1 MKIDAVVRGLA
12 ERGGFEVSIVHTG
25 QHYDPALSKALF
37 DDLDLPRPDVN
48 LEVGS
53 ASHAAQTAAIIE
65 AFEPVIHRLTPD
77 LVVVVGDVNSTVACG
92 LVSVKLGIPLAHVE
106 AGLRSGDRSMPEEIN
121 RVVTDSIS
129 DLLFVSEPSGV
140 ENLRREGVP
149 AGNVFAVGN
158 VMIDTLLRHRR
169 RSRESRVLE
178 LHSLV
183 PREYA
188 VLTLHRP
195 SNVDR
200 PERLAAYLD
209 ALGEVAQKI
218 RIVFPAHPRTRAR
231 LRDFGLLERLEG
243 LPDIELLDPLGYL
256 DFLRLMSNARLLLT
270 DSGGIQEEAT
280 ILGVPCLTL
289 RSNTERPATVEYGGN
304 RIIGDD
310 PTKLPVWVETVLAEE
325 GSSADAPPGWDG
337 RAGERIAETLASLGT
352 EGLAR
357 LQRERSGVPEA

>member
-1 MKIDAVVRGLA
+1 MKIDAVVRALT

-37 DDLDLPRPDVN
+37 DDLGLPRPDVN

-53 ASHAAQTAAIIE
+53 ASHAAQTAAIIQ
-65 AFEPVIHRLTPD
+65 AFEPVIHELTPD

-92 LVSVKLGIPLAHVE
+92 LVAVKLGIPLAHVE
-106 AGLRSGDRSMPEEIN
+106 AGLRSGDRGMPEEIN

-149 AGNVFAVGN
+149 EGNVFAVGN
-158 VMIDTLLRHRR
+158 VMIDTLLRHRQ
-169 RSRESRVLE
+169 RSRESKVME
-178 LHSLV
+178 FHSLTAG
-183 PREYA
+183 EYA

-200 PERLAAYLD
+200 PEKLAAYLD
-209 ALGEVAQKI
+209 ALGEIAQKV

-231 LRDFGLLERLEG
+231 LRDFGLLAKLEG
-243 LPDIELLDPLGYL
+243 LPGVELLDPLGYL
-256 DFLRLMSNARLLLT
+256 DFLRLMSDARLLLT

-310 PTKLPVWVETVLAEE
+310 PSKLLVWVETVLAEK
-325 GSSADAPPGWDG
+325 GTRADAPPGWDG
-337 RAGERIAETLASLGT
+337 RAGKRIAETLASLGT